1 MKFRKILALNLA
13 EADVS
18 LIVLCA
24 TCGARS
30 NSVFMSG
37 TADTDHRSRRSSSRE
52 IVGYSTSVRL
62 RARTHT
68 VLGSYISSTSMFF
81 WKKTHTVQYRAC
93 QDSNKRHPR
102 RLQDA
107 LKKRSRPPKKP
118 PRQPKKPQRRMKPI
132 PRLAPR
138 LAPKTHEVDPKS
150 PETLLIRYSLTFIYE
165 HEDPYKS

>member
-24 TCGARS
+24 TGGARS

-37 TADTDHRSRRSSSRE
+37 TADTDHRSRRPSSRE

-68 VLGSYISSTSMFF
+68 VLYDVQEGGCSTSTVFRGVGVAPHRLIY
-81 WKKTHTVQYRAC
+81 KNKT
-93 QDSNKRHPR
+93 D
-102 RLQDA
+102 
-107 LKKRSRPPKKP
+107 
-118 PRQPKKPQRRMKPI
+118 
-132 PRLAPR
+132 
-138 LAPKTHEVDPKS
+138 
-150 PETLLIRYSLTFIYE
+150 IRT
-165 HEDPYKS
+165 